1 MDFLFLSK
9 LLPLF
14 VYPLGLACI
23 LLLVS
28 LFFGFKRSRWTP
40 LPIALALIILL
51 TASNPNLSDRLVK
64 SLEWQYI
71 PSNQMPEAEAI
82 VVLGGATR
90 SISYPGVMVDMNEHG
105 DRLLYAAKLYKEGL
119 APLIILSGGRID
131 WYGNQEA
138 EAEDMAEILQ
148 IMGIPEEAIIKE
160 PNSLNTYQNAVYTKK
175 VLQENDINKVILI
188 TSAFHMP
195 RSASIFR
202 RQQIEIIP
210 APTDFLITEHIL
222 DKYNQSLESK
232 IIGFFPN
239 PGSLERTTKV
249 VQEYIGMVVYRLRGW
264 L

>member
-1 MDFLFLSK
+1 MDFLFFSK

-51 TASNPNLSDRLVK
+51 LASNPNLSDRAFK
-64 SLEWQYI
+64 SLEWQYLP
-71 PSNQMPEAEAI
+71 PSEMPEADAI

-90 SISYPGVMVDMNEHG
+90 GISPPGIMVDMNEHG

-131 WYGNQEA
+131 WYGNQES
-138 EAEDMAEILQ
+138 EAIDMAEILQ
-148 IMGIPEEAIIKE
+148 IMGIPESALIKE
-160 PNSLNTYQNAVYTKK
+160 PNSLNTYQNAAYTKK
-175 VLQENDINKVILI
+175 ILEQRSINKVILI

-195 RSASIFR
+195 RSVAIFR
-202 RQQIEIIP
+202 RQQIDIIP
-210 APTDFLITEHIL
+210 APTDFFITEHIL
-222 DKYNQSLESK
+222 QKYDYSPESK
-232 IIGFFPN
+232 IIGFFPSA
-239 PGSLERTTKV
+239 GSLDRTTKIIK
-249 VQEYIGMVVYRLRGW
+249 EYIGIVVYRLRGW